1 MRGSP
6 VCISTLARNNINHPQ
21 QFTVSSLITS
31 AESTSDTS
39 KELNKPRLST
49 KNQGFQTI
57 FTGHPFYTQT
67 PRRQMITNHSLHHG
81 TIGNLIYIRWRFD
94 SPWSQKMW
102 TEEATRYY
110 FLALLKRAT
119 HLHHTIVKQIDTSL
133 SYIDNLTIMSK
144 RSGLRED
151 YANMENEL
159 EDFIN
164 YDDKFINQPQIY
176 NELLWMR
183 HSP

>member
-1 MRGSP
+1 
-6 VCISTLARNNINHPQ
+6 
-21 QFTVSSLITS
+21 
-31 AESTSDTS
+31 
-39 KELNKPRLST
+39 
-49 KNQGFQTI
+49 
-57 FTGHPFYTQT
+57 
-67 PRRQMITNHSLHHG
+67 
-81 TIGNLIYIRWRFD
+81 
-94 SPWSQKMW
+94 MW

-110 FLALLKRAT
+110 FSTLLKRAT
-119 HLHHTIVKQIDTSL
+119 HLHHTTVKQIDTSL